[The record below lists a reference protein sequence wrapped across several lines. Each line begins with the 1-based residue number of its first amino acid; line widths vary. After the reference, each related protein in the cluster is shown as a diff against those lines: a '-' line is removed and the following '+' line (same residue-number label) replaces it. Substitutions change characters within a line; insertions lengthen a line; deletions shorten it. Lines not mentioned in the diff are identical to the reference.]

1 MANTTTD
8 VQMSNGDSKA
18 EENGAG
24 GESYLESLH
33 IPAAVTKRVNALKNL
48 QRKLLD
54 VEAKFYE
61 EIHQLECKYASMY
74 EPLFLKREQIVSGE
88 YEPTEEETKWAL
100 DAEDEGEE
108 ESGENGNKEVS
119 DLVKDLKAKVNLGN
133 SEVDTI
139 KGIPDFWLHT
149 FKSTDLI
156 SEMIQEYDEP
166 VLKFLRDV
174 RVRMH
179 EQKPYGY
186 TIEFHFNENEFFA
199 NKVLTKTYELSTE
212 VDDKDPFSFDGPVLY
227 KSTGCKIEWVKG
239 KDVTMRL
246 VKKKQKHKS
255 SGMTRVIHKEEK
267 QDSFFNYFDN
277 PTETGMRPSD
287 PRNSKNKPDAAA
299 DKDADVDD
307 DQEDDDEKLCEAD
320 FEIGQFLKDFLI
332 PKAVLYFT
340 GELVD
345 TASYGEYDEDE
356 EEDEDGEDYEE
367 GEEDE
372 DEEEEPEDHKKGRN
386 GRAGP
391 QKRPNKGEGRPF

>member
-8 VQMSNGDSKA
+8 VQMSNGDSQT
-18 EENGAG
+18 EFENGAAA

-33 IPAAVTKRVNALKNL
+33 IPAVVTKRVNALKNL
-48 QRKLLD
+48 QRKLLE

-61 EIHQLECKYASMY
+61 EIHILECKYASMY
-74 EPLFLKREQIVSGE
+74 EPLFMKREQIVSGE
-88 YEPTEEETKWAL
+88 YEPSEEETKWAL
-100 DAEDEGEE
+100 DAEEE
-108 ESGENGNKEVS
+108 QEVATALDNGGNKEVN
-119 DLVKDLKAKVNLGN
+119 DLVKDLKAKVNLQ
-133 SEVDTI
+133 SSSDAADTI

-166 VLKFLRDV
+166 VLKHLRDV

-179 EQKPYGY
+179 DQKPYGY
-186 TIEFHFNENEFFA
+186 TIEFHFNENEFFT

-227 KSTGCKIEWVKG
+227 KSTGCKIEWNKG

-287 PRNSKNKPDAAA
+287 PRNKNKPEA
-299 DKDADVDD
+299 DKDIG
-307 DQEDDDEKLCEAD
+307 EDEDSDSEERLCEAD

-356 EEDEDGEDYEE
+356 EEDEDGDDYEE

-372 DEEEEPEDHKKGRN
+372 EEEEEPEDHKKGRN
-386 GRAGP
+386 GRAP
-391 QKRPNKGEGRPF
+391 PKRQQTKGKHC